1 MTGRERNRDLT
12 QKQGQQRR
20 RASSFSKCITRSLVW
35 FLVLTIIVYLTI
47 LSLLLNSKTSEIT
60 TTITE
65 LRGDSHIGDVNNIVT
80 GKAKNINNKNKK
92 NEKDDDGDTI
102 TIGVASTVTAC
113 GSDPFVDGAAVL
125 KYSIDMNS
133 AKYNDNSKYIYE
145 HIIFYHPDAKE
156 CVLRLQNLG
165 YILLEKPTPIDVDEI
180 QGDGGLRERIVVT
193 GCCGEKELIKL
204 ESFRLTKYPL
214 VIHLDLD
221 VIINKPMDD
230 VLDFMLNPQRFKT
243 SPELLAKIPIMW
255 PKKEIPEDIQLLFTT
270 DYNVVAPRRSDKPY
284 QGGFFVIKPN
294 IDSYD
299 EFVNIVRTG
308 DYDVKKGWGGK
319 VGPFH
324 GGMTVQGLFPW
335 FYQYLHPG
343 KSVELNRCIY
353 NNMSDKPYLERN
365 NKMRVC
371 RTNEKEC
378 EDCRYKNMTDVV
390 SFHFTICQKPW
401 KCLEYKHQFDAFRLC
416 REMNRLW
423 YTYRSELET
432 SWGRSGQGKGSLK
445 SEHYRGYCNE
455 TGSKGYQHI
464 QAPYGKPN

>member
-1 MTGRERNRDLT
+1 MRRDENIMTGRERNRDLT

-145 HIIFYHPDAKE
+145 HIIFYHPDAEE

-193 GCCGEKELIKL
+193 GCCGEV
-204 ESFRLTKYPL
+204 R
-214 VIHLDLD
+214 
-221 VIINKPMDD
+221 
-230 VLDFMLNPQRFKT
+230 
-243 SPELLAKIPIMW
+243 
-255 PKKEIPEDIQLLFTT
+255 
-270 DYNVVAPRRSDKPY
+270 
-284 QGGFFVIKPN
+284 N
-294 IDSYD
+294 I
-299 EFVNIVRTG
+299 
-308 DYDVKKGWGGK
+308 
-319 VGPFH
+319 
-324 GGMTVQGLFPW
+324 
-335 FYQYLHPG
+335 
-343 KSVELNRCIY
+343 
-353 NNMSDKPYLERN
+353 
-365 NKMRVC
+365 
-371 RTNEKEC
+371 
-378 EDCRYKNMTDVV
+378 
-390 SFHFTICQKPW
+390 
-401 KCLEYKHQFDAFRLC
+401 
-416 REMNRLW
+416 
-423 YTYRSELET
+423 
-432 SWGRSGQGKGSLK
+432 
-445 SEHYRGYCNE
+445 
-455 TGSKGYQHI
+455 
-464 QAPYGKPN
+464 